1 MAPPTLWEDQTELVH
16 FAKVEAAL
24 HETPFHLPP
33 RLAWQM
39 ASNGGSSLVVRRLI
53 VAPRGIKS
61 GDAAGGPVRSL
72 KGRKGYQSQHYA
84 DGCVYG
90 ATLGNLVQHCT
101 GSKYR
106 TMHAMRALRRVLA
119 PAGRALA
126 SCKGVDVA
134 HLVRSMACHRVIKV
148 QGKRLPELKRC
159 KPIDKKLGP
168 IGVALG
174 VTAAV
179 LTAFECMA
187 LDKEDSSAAVQQL
200 TTSLRQALACVETWR
215 IPDMQGSLAHDA
227 RHAEQRAL
235 ERALMGVARA
245 QHRGSELD
253 PVEQLRLQLDC
264 ARRAVWPEGEQLC
277 AEAHGS
283 LCERI
288 RSGELVD
295 LERDQLVAG
304 AITPGV
310 ATLVSLPLSGG
321 VPPTGRTLAVR
332 DPDAGSSSASDGIEA
347 ESLFG
352 GSSASWSSWSSAGSM
367 SSAGSTG
374 STRGAQLD
382 PQTLGQL
389 ANALNATNM
398 SEAARS
404 AAAPPMTISSSP
416 QPC

>member
-1 MAPPTLWEDQTELVH
+1 MA
-16 FAKVEAAL
+16 
-24 HETPFHLPP
+24 
-33 RLAWQM
+33 
-39 ASNGGSSLVVRRLI
+39 ASGGSSLLVRRLI
-53 VAPRGIKS
+53 VAPRGLKT

-72 KGRKGYQSQHYA
+72 KGRRGYQSQHYA
-84 DGCVYG
+84 DGCIYG

-106 TMHAMRALRRVLA
+106 VMHAVRALRRVLA

-126 SCKGVDVA
+126 SCRGDDVA

-159 KPIDKKLGP
+159 KPIDKKLGH
-168 IGVALG
+168 IGVTVG

-187 LDKEDSSAAVQQL
+187 LDKEDCAAAAQQL
-200 TTSLRQALACVETWR
+200 STSLRQALGCVETWR
-215 IPDMQGSLAHDA
+215 LPDMQDSLAQDA

-245 QHRGSELD
+245 QHRGAELE
-253 PVEQLRLQLDC
+253 PAQQLRLQLDC
-264 ARRAVWPEGEQLC
+264 ARRAVWPEGEQLS
-277 AEAHGS
+277 AETHGS

-295 LERDQLVAG
+295 LERDHLVAG

-310 ATLVSLPLSGG
+310 GTLVSLPSGS
-321 VPPTGRTLAVR
+321 TGRTAAAPR
-332 DPDAGSSSASDGIEA
+332 DADAGSSSASDGMEA

-352 GSSASWSSWSSAGSM
+352 GSSASWSSWSSTGST
-367 SSAGSTG
+367 SSGGSTG
-374 STRGAQLD
+374 APRGAQLD

-389 ANALNATNM
+389 ANALNSTSM

-404 AAAPPMTISSSP
+404 AVAPPMTISSSP
-416 QPC
+416 QPCQPH